1 MAIVWKIEDEAER
14 VLLQRRAFRQCVAAL
29 AAPPSDLDSAELIYG
44 ELVANTVRY
53 AGGSVEARLE
63 LTDSESPVLVVR
75 DHGPGLRVCPWT
87 PHRDP
92 LAESGRGLALVE
104 LLAREVAVDTADDG
118 GTVVRAT
125 LPVTPRGDLA
135 DAL

>member
-53 AGGSVEARLE
+53 AGGAVEARLE
-63 LTDSESPVLVVR
+63 LTDSESARARGSRPR
-75 DHGPGLRVCPWT
+75 PGPACLSVDAAPGPPGGV
-87 PHRDP
+87 
-92 LAESGRGLALVE
+92 G
-104 LLAREVAVDTADDG
+104 ARPG
-118 GTVVRAT
+118 
-125 LPVTPRGDLA
+125 PRGA
-135 DAL
+135 ARP